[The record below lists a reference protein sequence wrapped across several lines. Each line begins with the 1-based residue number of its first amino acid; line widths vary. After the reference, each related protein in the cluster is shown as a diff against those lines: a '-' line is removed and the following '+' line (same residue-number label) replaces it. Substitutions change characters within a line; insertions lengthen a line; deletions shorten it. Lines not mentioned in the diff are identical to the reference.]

1 MEASTVGAVV
11 EATRRAL
18 QGKGAAARPEAQLL
32 VAEAAGRSRAW
43 VLTHPEAALPLGQRR
58 ALADWLV
65 RYLGGQPLPYVLGW
79 WEFYGRRFLVT
90 PHVLIPR
97 PETEGVAEAG
107 LEFLRRRGRP
117 ARILDVGTGSGCLAV
132 TLAAEFGAAEV
143 LASDLSHAALRVAVR
158 NAERHGVRDRVRFV
172 QADLVPPTRAR
183 ADLLVA
189 NLPYVPR
196 SRLARLEVARAEPKL
211 ALDGGRRG
219 LELIGRLLDLL
230 PEALAAG
237 GRAILEIDAGQ
248 GRILHRMLRRR
259 FQSWKLRVA
268 PDLTGRDRYVILDRP
283 D

>member
-1 MEASTVGAVV
+1 MVGAVV

-18 QGKGAAARPEAQLL
+18 QAKGAAAHPEAQLL
-32 VAEAAGRSRAW
+32 VAEAAGRTRAW
-43 VLTHPEAALPLGQRR
+43 LLAHPEADLPPGQRR
-58 ALADWLV
+58 ALTEWLA

-132 TLAAEFGAAEV
+132 TLAAEFAAAEV

-172 QADLVPPTRAR
+172 QADLVPPSRTR

-189 NLPYVPR
+189 NLPYIPR

-248 GRILHRMLRRR
+248 GRILRRILRRR
-259 FQSWKLRVA
+259 FQSWKLSVA
-268 PDLTGRDRYVILDRP
+268 PDFSGRDRYVILDRP
-283 D
+283 G